1 MTRKPFDFTK
11 PPVREEGMPVWEQ
24 GPRTPAEE
32 IEMLNQQVSQL
43 TRYRYIYNRLA
54 LIAREGN
61 LMFNHPQQGF
71 ILVEDLETYMVEP
84 L

>member
-1 MTRKPFDFTK
+1 MTSNAYNYGKA
-11 PPVREEGMPVWEQ
+11 PVREEGMPVWEQ

-32 IEMLNQQVSQL
+32 IEMLHAQVKKL
-43 TRYRYIYNRLA
+43 MRYRYIYIRLA
-54 LIAREGN
+54 QIAREGH

-71 ILVEDLETYMVEP
+71 ILVEDLEQYMMEK

>member
-1 MTRKPFDFTK
+1 MTSNAYNYGKA
-11 PPVREEGMPVWEQ
+11 PVKGEGMPVWEQ

-71 ILVEDLETYMVEP
+71 ILVEDLETYMTEP

>member
-1 MTRKPFDFTK
+1 MTSNAYNYGKA
-11 PPVREEGMPVWEQ
+11 PVKGEGMPVWEQ

-32 IEMLNQQVSQL
+32 IEMLNQQVKQL

-61 LMFNHPQQGF
+61 LMFNHPDQGF
-71 ILVEDLETYMVEP
+71 VLIDDLEKYMMEP

>member
-1 MTRKPFDFTK
+1 MTSEPFDFTK
-11 PPVREEGMPVWEQ
+11 PPVREEGMPAWDR

-32 IEMLNQQVSQL
+32 IEMLHEQVKKL

-54 LIAREGN
+54 QIAREGH

-71 ILVEDLETYMVEP
+71 ILVEDLEQYMMEK

>member
-1 MTRKPFDFTK
+1 MTSNAYDYGKA
-11 PPVREEGMPVWEQ
+11 PVKGEGMPVWEQ

-32 IEMLNQQVSQL
+32 IEMLNQQVKHL
-43 TRYRYIYNRLA
+43 YRYRAVYRRLA
-54 LIAREGN
+54 TIAREGN

>member
-1 MTRKPFDFTK
+1 MTSNAYNYGKA
-11 PPVREEGMPVWEQ
+11 PVKGEGMPVWEQ

-54 LIAREGN
+54 IIAKEGN
-61 LMFNHPQQGF
+61 LMINRPVEGF
-71 ILVEDLETYMVEP
+71 VLVEDLETYMGEP